1 MPALLLTAAYVIAVA
16 VTAGIALTGGDIG
29 PLERLTVL
37 KETDDGDGG
46 EPTLRDVI
54 AGLSRPS
61 VGLLLA
67 VGAVWT
73 WTLWQSLRGPSRP
86 PPGAARHPAGRD
98 ERRLRLTL
106 YVVAGTW
113 VVYAAAPI
121 WPWWAVVLDATVL
134 AAVVV
139 ALHPVLRQR
148 WSLAGFALAAGLL
161 GYVTTVAG
169 EVFYALD
176 LHDWERAAQAAGLG
190 GLAGTLWYV
199 LVLAAQWR
207 DGRWR
212 RATVLYGVAAQVL
225 PLLLVMFVA
234 LLPARVAGVDLA
246 AYAVMD
252 AMIVIWLARSAH
264 DLAAPQPAPSH
275 APSQAP
281 SQATSPARPPGL
293 APEGPAPLVRFAGF
307 AACVSVLIPPLISR
321 DPLWLT
327 RYLPLHTVQSMI
339 GEPLSLLW
347 RGFEAAVGLGGLA
360 VVVLT
365 AVLWRGR
372 RLALAALAATGLA
385 GVSVV
390 ALVVAT
396 DRLAIGMS
404 PLWFTVACAVAAP
417 LLAWTHLLRAGA
429 DRRTARV

>member
-37 KETDDGDGG
+37 KETDDGNDG

-54 AGLSRPS
+54 AGMSRSS

-67 VGAVWT
+67 VGAVWS
-73 WTLWQSLRGPSRP
+73 WTLWQSLRGPLRP

-121 WPWWAVVLDATVL
+121 WPWWAVALDATVL
-134 AAVVV
+134 ATVVV
-139 ALHPVLRQR
+139 AVHPVLRQR

-169 EVFYALD
+169 EVFSAFD
-176 LHDWERAAQAAGLG
+176 LHDGERAAQAAGLG

-225 PLLLVMFVA
+225 PLLLIMFVA

-252 AMIVIWLARSAH
+252 AMTVIWLARSAH
-264 DLAAPQPAPSH
+264 DLAIPP
-275 APSQAP
+275 QAP
-281 SQATSPARPPGL
+281 LPAGPPAL
-293 APEGPAPLVRFAGF
+293 THEGPAPLVRFAGL
-307 AACVSVLIPPLISR
+307 AACVSVLIPPLISG

-327 RYLPLHTVQSMI
+327 RYLPLHTVQSML

-390 ALVVAT
+390 ALAAAT

-404 PLWFTVACAVAAP
+404 PLWFTAACAVAAP
-417 LLAWTHLLRAGA
+417 LLSWTHVLRAGA
-429 DRRTARV
+429 GRRAAGV

>member
-1 MPALLLTAAYVIAVA
+1 MRRHRSAVPALLLTAAYVIAVA
-16 VTAGIALTGGDIG
+16 VAAGIALTGGDIG

-54 AGLSRPS
+54 AGMSRPS
-61 VGLLLA
+61 VSLLLA
-67 VGAVWT
+67 VGAVWS
-73 WTLWQSLRGPSRP
+73 WTLWQSLRGPLRP

-139 ALHPVLRQR
+139 AFHPVLRQR
-148 WSLAGFALAAGLL
+148 WSLTGFALAAGLL

-169 EVFYALD
+169 EVFYAFG
-176 LHDWERAAQAAGLG
+176 LHDWERAAQAAGLS
-190 GLAGTLWYV
+190 GLVGTLWYV

-225 PLLLVMFVA
+225 PLLLIMFVA
-234 LLPARVAGVDLA
+234 LLPARIAGVDLA

-252 AMIVIWLARSAH
+252 AMTVIWLARSAH
-264 DLAAPQPAPSH
+264 DLALPPAPS
-275 APSQAP
+275 
-281 SQATSPARPPGL
+281 PAGPPAL
-293 APEGPAPLVRFAGF
+293 APEGPAPLVRFAGL
-307 AACVSVLIPPLISR
+307 AACVSVLSPPLVSG

-327 RYLPLHTVQSMI
+327 RYLPPHTVQSMI

-372 RLALAALAATGLA
+372 RLALAALAVTGLA

-390 ALVVAT
+390 ALAAAT
-396 DRLAIGMS
+396 DRLTIGMS
-404 PLWFTVACAVAAP
+404 PLWFTAACAVAAP
-417 LLAWTHLLRAGA
+417 LLSWTHVLRAGA
-429 DRRTARV
+429 DRRAAGV